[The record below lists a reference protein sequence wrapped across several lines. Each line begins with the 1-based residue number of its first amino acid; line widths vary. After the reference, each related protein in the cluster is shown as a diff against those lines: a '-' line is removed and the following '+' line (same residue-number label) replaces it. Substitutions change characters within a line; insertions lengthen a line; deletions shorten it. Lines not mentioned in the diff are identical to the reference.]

1 MLDIDFSR
9 IAGALVLVGI
19 ASVISRWQTADLE
32 KQMLVATA
40 RAFVQLIAIGYALH
54 FVLYLIAYPA
64 PIPGCDA
71 QYNHLLER
79 RTALSD
85 ALARLD
91 AAREDGAATPE
102 DFCASTPLLAE
113 G

>member
-1 MLDIDFSR
+1 MTSASDWD
-9 IAGALVLVGI
+9 ALRLRL
-19 ASVISRWQTADLE
+19 A
-32 KQMLVATA
+32 QMRDAVAA
-40 RAFVQLIAIGYALH
+40 EIH
-54 FVLYLIAYPA
+54 AYPA

-79 RTALSD
+79 RAALAD

-102 DFCASTPLLAE
+102 DFLANTPILAE

>member
-1 MLDIDFSR
+1 MTSASDWD
-9 IAGALVLVGI
+9 ALRLRL
-19 ASVISRWQTADLE
+19 A
-32 KQMLVATA
+32 QMRDAVAA
-40 RAFVQLIAIGYALH
+40 EIY
-54 FVLYLIAYPA
+54 AYPA

-79 RTALSD
+79 RAALAD

-91 AAREDGAATPE
+91 AARKDDAATPE
-102 DFCASTPLLAE
+102 DFRASTPLLAE